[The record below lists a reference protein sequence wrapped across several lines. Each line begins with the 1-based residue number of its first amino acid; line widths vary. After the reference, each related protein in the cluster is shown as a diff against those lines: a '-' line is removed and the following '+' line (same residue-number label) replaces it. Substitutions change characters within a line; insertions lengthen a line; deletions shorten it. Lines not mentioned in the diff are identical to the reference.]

1 MRRFGVV
8 LVALGVGL
16 TAWLVPAP
24 VGATPP
30 GAPNCR
36 VFPADNVWHAD
47 ISKLPVNKHSA
58 AWLRSMAAG
67 TTDLHPDFG
76 PSGGFPYGIPYTVV
90 GSAHPKV
97 RVHFR
102 YAGESDKGP
111 YPFGTDTPIEGG
123 RNATGDRHAIMID
136 KSTCVLYELYDAR
149 YRSGGRSTAGSGA
162 IWNLGSNRLRPA
174 GWTSADAAGLP
185 IFPGLLRVD
194 EVEKRGVVNHAIRFT
209 AQHTRTQYLWPAR
222 HQAGESN
229 SPSLPPMGARFRL
242 KATFPIGRYRPDVQV
257 VLRAMKKYGLILA
270 DNGSN
275 WYFQGAAQ
283 KGWPIGFLD
292 QLKTIPASAFVAVD
306 ESCLMIRASSGR
318 ARAHC

>member
-1 MRRFGVV
+1 MRRIGVV
-8 LVALGVGL
+8 LVAFGV
-16 TAWLVPAP
+16 AVSVWLAP
-24 VGATPP
+24 IRVGATPS

-36 VFPADNVWHAD
+36 IFPANDVWQAD
-47 ISKLPVNKHSA
+47 VSKLPVNKHSA
-58 AWLRSMAAG
+58 AWLRSMSAG
-67 TTDLHPDFG
+67 STSLHPDFG

-90 GSAHPKV
+90 GAVHPKV
-97 RVHFR
+97 PVHFR

-123 RNATGDRHAIMID
+123 KSASGDRHAIMVD
-136 KSTCVLYELYDAR
+136 KSTCVLYELYNAR

-185 IFPGLLRVD
+185 ILPGLLRID

-209 AQHTRTQYLWPAR
+209 AQRTRTRFIWPAR
-222 HQAGESN
+222 HQAGESD

-242 KATFPIGRYRPDVQV
+242 KASFPVGRYRADTQV

-270 DNGSN
+270 DNGSD

-283 KGWPIGFLD
+283 RGWPGGLLD
-292 QLKTIPASAFVAVD
+292 QLKSIPAGAFVAVD
-306 ESCLMIRASSGR
+306 ESCLMIRPSSGR
-318 ARAHC
+318 VRAHC